1 MNEYNRS
8 DSICFDGEGI
18 VLLANNTYIK
28 VNELKKGDRLFNLNN
43 MQCKVVCVIK
53 QNINAEIDVCS
64 VNEMLISPYHPIYLF
79 NKWMFPS
86 TEFKI
91 QKRFIT
97 SLYNIVLDNY
107 DSIVVNFIP
116 VITLGHNLNA
126 NPITKHDY
134 FGTNKIRDDL
144 KLVKGYD
151 EGLIECKI
159 IELIRCTETH
169 NAIKINVIFEDNTSF
184 IPNNFTDNTSNIVD
198 NTSNIVDNTSNIV
211 DNTSNLSVNTSNIID
226 NTSNIVDNSSNLSVN
241 NTSNIV
247 VDNTSNIIDNT
258 SNIVVDNSSNIS
270 VNTSNIVVDNSSNLS
285 VNNTSNIVV
294 DNSSNIVVDNS
305 SNIVVDNSS
314 NLSVNTSNIVVDNSS
329 NLSVNTSNIVVDNSS
344 NLSVDNSSNIVVDNS
359 SNLAG
364 NN

>member
-1 MNEYNRS
+1 MEEYKRS
-8 DSICFDGEGI
+8 DCICFDGEGI

-134 FGTNKIRDDL
+134 FGTNKIREDL
-144 KLVKGYD
+144 KLVKGYN

-169 NAIKINVIFEDNTSF
+169 IAIKINVIFEDNTSF
-184 IPNNFTDNTSNIVD
+184 IPNNFANISNNTSNISSNTSNITSNILNISNNTSNISNNTSNIVDNTSNITSNTSNIVDNTSNISSNILNISNNTSNIVD
-198 NTSNIVDNTSNIV
+198 NTSNIVDNTSNITSNTLNIV
-211 DNTSNLSVNTSNIID
+211 DNTSNIINITD
-226 NTSNIVDNSSNLSVN
+226 NTSNIVDN
-241 NTSNIV
+241 TSNIINI
-247 VDNTSNIIDNT
+247 VDNTSNISSNT
-258 SNIVVDNSSNIS
+258 SNS
-270 VNTSNIVVDNSSNLS
+270 T
-285 VNNTSNIVV
+285 
-294 DNSSNIVVDNS
+294 
-305 SNIVVDNSS
+305 
-314 NLSVNTSNIVVDNSS
+314 
-329 NLSVNTSNIVVDNSS
+329 
-344 NLSVDNSSNIVVDNS
+344 
-359 SNLAG
+359 G

>member
-1 MNEYNRS
+1 MEEYKRS
-8 DSICFDGEGI
+8 DCICFDGEGI

-134 FGTNKIRDDL
+134 FGTNKIREDL

-159 IELIRCTETH
+159 IELIRCAETH
-169 NAIKINVIFEDNTSF
+169 IAIKINVIFEDNTSF
-184 IPNNFTDNTSNIVD
+184 IPNNFTDNSSNITNITDNTSNIIDNTSNIIDISDNTSNIVDNTSNIID

-211 DNTSNLSVNTSNIID
+211 DNTSNIT
-226 NTSNIVDNSSNLSVN
+226 
-241 NTSNIV
+241 
-247 VDNTSNIIDNT
+247 DNTSNIINITDNT
-258 SNIVVDNSSNIS
+258 SNITD
-270 VNTSNIVVDNSSNLS
+270 NTSNS
-285 VNNTSNIVV
+285 T
-294 DNSSNIVVDNS
+294 
-305 SNIVVDNSS
+305 
-314 NLSVNTSNIVVDNSS
+314 
-329 NLSVNTSNIVVDNSS
+329 
-344 NLSVDNSSNIVVDNS
+344 
-359 SNLAG
+359 G